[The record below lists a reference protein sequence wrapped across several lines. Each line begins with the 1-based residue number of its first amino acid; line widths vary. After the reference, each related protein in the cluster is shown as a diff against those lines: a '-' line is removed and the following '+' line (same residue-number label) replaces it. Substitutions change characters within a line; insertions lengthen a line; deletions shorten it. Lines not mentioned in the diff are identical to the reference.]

1 MGKHRGGRASSVAE
15 RRTRTAQAVRQ
26 PRPPKPTKPL
36 SATARKTLVTKQLV
50 QALGPDE
57 KAAVTA
63 ALEVVS
69 ERLALDSDLQQRLR
83 EQYGEIAALAT
94 GPRACTSCFV

>member
-50 QALGPDE
+50 QALGPCHGDTH
-57 KAAVTA
+57 K
-63 ALEVVS
+63 
-69 ERLALDSDLQQRLR
+69 
-83 EQYGEIAALAT
+83 
-94 GPRACTSCFV
+94 GPRSAAGAHSIGWP